1 MFTSHKETIFNSKNV
16 IQVII
21 KLKNKKK
28 KNIYERLGGQM
39 AIDLAVDKFYSKM
52 LSDPLLKE
60 YFKSSDMKK

>member
-1 MFTSHKETIFNSKNV
+1 
-16 IQVII
+16 
-21 KLKNKKK
+21 
-28 KNIYERLGGQM
+28 M